1 MTIKPSL
8 RRKARY
14 YAVQGVYE
22 FQMSGNPLLD
32 IETQFLELVNPKKT
46 DIEYFRE
53 LLKGTLTSLATLDEK
68 IAPHLD
74 RTLDEVD
81 PVERSILRIATWEL
95 SERMDVPY
103 RVVINEA
110 LELAKIFG
118 AEDGHK
124 YVNGVLDNLA
134 KELRPLEVR

>member
-22 FQMSGNPLLD
+22 FQMSGNALLD
-32 IETQFLELVNPKKT
+32 IEAQFLELVNPKKT